1 MPSTIVT
8 MSVTPQI
15 YVQFNARWN
24 TSLDIMYPIDETKLK
39 NRLETERKWSF
50 ISTKNEKRYFIFS
63 PKYENEKAKLFF
75 S

>member
-1 MPSTIVT
+1 
-8 MSVTPQI
+8 
-15 YVQFNARWN
+15 
-24 TSLDIMYPIDETKLK
+24 MYPIDETKLK

-75 S
+75 SWK